1 MSDPDS
7 FQVAASRAY
16 SAHGDE
22 AWNRL
27 NHRERSFAI
36 AKSCGASM
44 RNRSPLGWNRLQP
57 AVRPAPGNLNGTES
71 RSRAAC
77 LLSGRG
83 RSSVAPAQ
91 RTPTKSG
98 RPGVASRQPPKVGG
112 KRRATRSA
120 AALSY
125 CWKLI
130 FRNNL
135 RPLPFAS
142 LTAARVNGH

>member
-77 LLSGRG
+77 LLSG
-83 RSSVAPAQ
+83 PAD
-91 RTPTKSG
+91 
-98 RPGVASRQPPKVGG
+98 RPLLQPKGVAAGG
-112 KRRATRSA
+112 KR
-120 AALSY
+120 AALGGSS
-125 CWKLI
+125 
-130 FRNNL
+130 
-135 RPLPFAS
+135 LPTS
-142 LTAARVNGH
+142 SCP